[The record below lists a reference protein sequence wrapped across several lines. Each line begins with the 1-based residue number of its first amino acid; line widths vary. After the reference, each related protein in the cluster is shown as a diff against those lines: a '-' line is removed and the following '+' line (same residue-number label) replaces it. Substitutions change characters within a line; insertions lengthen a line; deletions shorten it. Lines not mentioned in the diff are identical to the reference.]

1 MMLSCY
7 NKVFERERYAFM
19 TKTCLFPCSSGP
31 FCFSV
36 HHRALRSNAIQI
48 TLQLHKPS
56 HSSLF
61 TSIERKC
68 ALRFLVFHY
77 MSVSIYLAFA
87 FIRYC
92 SGRHFIHPYLVASSI
107 PPADCCTSVLIPC
120 DIDQWNG
127 ITALVELLMFLHARA
142 RVCSC
147 ACLQNKNIEERNVD
161 QATLGIGNLRGV
173 SLK

>member
-36 HHRALRSNAIQI
+36 HHRALWSNAIQI

-107 PPADCCTSVLIPC
+107 LLPCLRRLIAALLCSFLATSIS
-120 DIDQWNG
+120 G
-127 ITALVELLMFLHARA
+127 MG
-142 RVCSC
+142 
-147 ACLQNKNIEERNVD
+147 LQHW
-161 QATLGIGNLRGV
+161 
-173 SLK
+173 

>member
-1 MMLSCY
+1 MMLSCC
-7 NKVFERERYAFM
+7 NKVFERERHAFT

-87 FIRYC
+87 FIRCC

-107 PPADCCTSVLIPC
+107 LLPRLRRLIAALLCSFLATSIS
-120 DIDQWNG
+120 G
-127 ITALVELLMFLHARA
+127 MG
-142 RVCSC
+142 
-147 ACLQNKNIEERNVD
+147 LQHW
-161 QATLGIGNLRGV
+161 
-173 SLK
+173 

>member
-31 FCFSV
+31 FCFPV
-36 HHRALRSNAIQI
+36 HHRALWSNAIQI

-56 HSSLF
+56 HFSLF

-87 FIRYC
+87 FIRCC

-107 PPADCCTSVLIPC
+107 LLPCLRRLIAALLCSFLATSIS
-120 DIDQWNG
+120 G
-127 ITALVELLMFLHARA
+127 MG
-142 RVCSC
+142 
-147 ACLQNKNIEERNVD
+147 LQHW
-161 QATLGIGNLRGV
+161 
-173 SLK
+173 

>member
-7 NKVFERERYAFM
+7 KVFERERYALM
-19 TKTCLFPCSSGP
+19 TKTCLFPCSSRP

-36 HHRALRSNAIQI
+36 HHGALRSHAIQI
-48 TLQLHKPS
+48 TLQLHNPS

-92 SGRHFIHPYLVASSI
+92 SGRRFIHPYLVASSI
-107 PPADCCTSVLIPC
+107 LLPRLRRLIAALLCSFLATSIS
-120 DIDQWNG
+120 G
-127 ITALVELLMFLHARA
+127 MG
-142 RVCSC
+142 
-147 ACLQNKNIEERNVD
+147 LQHW
-161 QATLGIGNLRGV
+161 
-173 SLK
+173 